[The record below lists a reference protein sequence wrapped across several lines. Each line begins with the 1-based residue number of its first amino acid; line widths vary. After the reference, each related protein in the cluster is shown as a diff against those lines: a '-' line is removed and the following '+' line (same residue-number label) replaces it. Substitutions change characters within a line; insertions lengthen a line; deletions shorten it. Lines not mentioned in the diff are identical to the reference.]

1 MGEPPRMRN
10 LIARTFGSKILV
22 AGLGAAASVVLA
34 RALGPTGRGAY
45 AVAVAYASV
54 AMILGHLSVE
64 QAHIG
69 AWSDEARRPT
79 IVASTRLLGV
89 ANGAWATVL
98 ALLLAPIALGGLDRS
113 VGIALTGVIPLTV
126 VLYLTSVWVLRG
138 MMKRVNTARVLSAVA
153 QLGLLAGLALVGR
166 LTVEAVVGVW
176 VGVAVLHAALL
187 LRGFGGSKGAV
198 DRRALLDL
206 ELTGARY
213 HLGSMATF
221 LLWRIDVLVL
231 AALSTNRQVGLYSLA
246 VTVAELV
253 YLVTDSIA
261 QVTLPRRLEGSLA
274 LTVETSARVARL
286 STLAA
291 LGIALALAATAPFL
305 IPVVYGQEFAA
316 SVPALLALTPG
327 VVALAASKPLGAVLV
342 RCHRPMLVSAIN
354 LAGLAV
360 NLALNFLLI
369 PRFAAVGAALA
380 STAAYGVLAL
390 LSMGLAQRLAGLRP
404 GALIPRWSE
413 VWALSRRQ
421 AMP

>member
-1 MGEPPRMRN
+1 MAEAPSTRHA
-10 LIARTFGSKILV
+10 ITRTFGSKILV
-22 AGLGAAASVVLA
+22 AALGAVTSVVLA
-34 RALGPTGRGAY
+34 RALGPIGRGSY
-45 AVAVAYASV
+45 AVAVTYASI
-54 AMILGHLSVE
+54 AMLVGHLSVE
-64 QAHIG
+64 QAHVG
-69 AWSDEARRPT
+69 AWSDERRRPA
-79 IVASTRLLGV
+79 IIGSARFLGV

-98 ALLLAPIALGGLDRS
+98 ALSLAPVVLGGLDRH
-113 VGIALTGVIPLTV
+113 VTIALAGVIPLTV
-126 VLYLTSVWVLRG
+126 VLYLNSVWVLRG
-138 MMKRVNTARVLSAVA
+138 MMKRVNTARVLGALV
-153 QLGLLAGLALVGR
+153 QLVLLSGLALVGR

-187 LRGFGGSKGAV
+187 LRGFGGSRRDV
-198 DRRALLDL
+198 DHRTLLDL

-246 VTVAELV
+246 VTIAELV

-261 QVTLPRRLEGSLA
+261 QVTLPKRLEGSLA
-274 LTVETSARVARL
+274 STVESSERVARL

-291 LGIALALAATAPFL
+291 LGVALALAAAAPLL

-360 NLALNFLLI
+360 NLAVNFLLI
-369 PRFAAVGAALA
+369 PRFAAVGAAVA

-390 LSMGLAQRLAGLRP
+390 LSVVLAKRLAGLRP
-404 GALIPRWSE
+404 VALIPRWSE
-413 VWALSRRQ
+413 AWALTRR
-421 AMP
+421 